1 MNWLQCG
8 YSLAISY
15 FPIFT
20 FYFVISSVSV
30 VGKVESLWRY
40 PVKSMRGE
48 ELNEMFTGYAGVY
61 GDRLFAFASSANEKG
76 FPFFTGRDQRQIIR
90 YRARF
95 RNPEKAAQPVNLGE
109 AEKLSPNL
117 NPISADASELM
128 VDVETPDG
136 KTFGINDPGLIDNL
150 RAGLDGNHQLTLL
163 RSDKAMTDCRPVSIF
178 AVQTAKKLG
187 EETGVAVDKRRFRAN
202 VYVDL
207 TSSDGFFE
215 DQFVGRSLRI
225 GSKVTVAVLQRDA
238 RCMMITLDPDTAE
251 KTPAIL
257 KAVAQA
263 HEGMAGVYGAVLTE
277 GMIRKGDSVALL

>member
-1 MNWLQCG
+1 
-8 YSLAISY
+8 
-15 FPIFT
+15 
-20 FYFVISSVSV
+20 VSI

-48 ELNEMFTGYAGVY
+48 ELEEMFAGYAGVY
-61 GDRLFAFASSANEKG
+61 GDRLFAFASSASPKG
-76 FPFFTGRDQRQIIR
+76 FPYFTGRDQRQMIR
-90 YRARF
+90 YHARF
-95 RNPEKAAQPVNLGE
+95 RNPEKAAQPVNLSE

-117 NPISADASELM
+117 NPISANAPEM
-128 VDVETPDG
+128 MIDVETPDG
-136 KTFGINDPGLIDNL
+136 KTFAIDDPALIDNL
-150 RAGLDGNHQLTLL
+150 RLSIDGKHELILL
-163 RSDKAMTDCRPVSIF
+163 RSDKAITDCRPLSIF

-207 TSSDGFFE
+207 TSADGFAE
-215 DQFVGRSLRI
+215 DEFVGRSLRI

-263 HEGMAGVYGAVLTE
+263 HEGMAGVYGAVLAE
-277 GMIRKGDSVALL
+277 GMIRKGDPVELVN